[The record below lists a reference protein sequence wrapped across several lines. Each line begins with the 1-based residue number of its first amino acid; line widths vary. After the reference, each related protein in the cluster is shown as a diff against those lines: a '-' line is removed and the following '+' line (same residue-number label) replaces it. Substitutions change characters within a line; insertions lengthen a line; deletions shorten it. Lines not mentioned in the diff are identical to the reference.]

1 MPPPVPRQILIPM
14 IVACA
19 LFMENLDSTVLAT
32 ALPAIAHSLG
42 ENPVNLNLA
51 ITSYL
56 FSLAVFIPASG
67 WVADRFG
74 ARTVFRAAIVIFTL
88 GSILCGFSGSL
99 LGFVLARVFQG
110 MGGAMMVPVG
120 RLVLLR
126 SVPKSGQLDALAYM
140 TVPAL
145 IGPVVGPPLGGFITT
160 YVSWRWIFWINVP
173 IGLLGMVL
181 VTLFIQEMREES
193 SPRFDLP
200 GFVLTGVGLSGLIF
214 GFEVA
219 GRAML
224 SPGAVLAIVAAGA
237 GALALYVRHARR
249 VFHPLLDLSLLRIPT
264 FRASIVGAFMFRA
277 GIGAIPFLLPL
288 MLQEGFGLDPFH
300 SGLLT
305 FASAVGA
312 LTMKITAGP
321 ILRRLGFRP
330 VLIANA
336 LLSGAILACYGLFR
350 SDTPAWLIL
359 GLLLVG
365 GFFRSLQFTSMNVL
379 AYADIPRERMSQ
391 ATSFSAM
398 CQQLSLSFGVGFGA
412 LLLHIVMT
420 LAGRD
425 HLVAGDFRPA
435 FLAVGLL
442 AALSTAVYWRL
453 PSDAGAELSGRLP
466 GQGSPL
472 PARSPG
478 D

>member
-1 MPPPVPRQILIPM
+1 
-14 IVACA
+14 
-19 LFMENLDSTVLAT
+19 
-32 ALPAIAHSLG
+32 
-42 ENPVNLNLA
+42 
-51 ITSYL
+51 
-56 FSLAVFIPASG
+56 
-67 WVADRFG
+67 
-74 ARTVFRAAIVIFTL
+74 
-88 GSILCGFSGSL
+88 
-99 LGFVLARVFQG
+99 
-110 MGGAMMVPVG
+110 
-120 RLVLLR
+120 
-126 SVPKSGQLDALAYM
+126 
-140 TVPAL
+140 
-145 IGPVVGPPLGGFITT
+145 
-160 YVSWRWIFWINVP
+160 VP

-200 GFVLTGVGLSGLIF
+200 GFVLTGLGLSGLIL
-214 GFEVA
+214 GFEVV

-224 SPGAVLAIVAAGA
+224 PLGAVLAMMAAGA

-412 LLLHIVMT
+412 LLLDIVMT

-442 AALSTAVYWRL
+442 AALSTAIYWRL

-472 PARSPG
+472 PARSPR